1 MEINSINVRDRSFEI
16 SSFVLAAMQN
26 EIKPSEVQIS
36 GLQENYR
43 KFELSLYEENK
54 AKTVQDTE
62 RLKPWK
68 VQKGRSRMSL
78 QLYKFVETYIKKKK
92 GREKERQR
100 NVFLCI
106 ANLNLWRGVRCTLH
120 GERTNWRVRIYFQD
134 LGSF

>member
-68 VQKGRSRMSL
+68 VQKGQSRMDL
-78 QLYKFVETYIKKKK
+78 QPNKFVETYIKKEEEEEEEEERGSESEKVK
-92 GREKERQR
+92 RKRREK
-100 NVFLCI
+100 
-106 ANLNLWRGVRCTLH
+106 T
-120 GERTNWRVRIYFQD
+120 RV
-134 LGSF
+134 SFTPLPI